1 MNPLTPQNM
10 GRPMATKPNF
20 PGLIDLLVLNSRRSP
35 ESINADADLRLCE
48 VVRHAYDSIPFYRE
62 TWRRAGFDPRHFRG
76 AIDLPNIPFVD
87 KAMIV
92 DAGDAAVDARV
103 PRELLQSSSTSGT
116 SGRSITVHR
125 INLETRVA
133 RRALLRQLVHI
144 GARPWHPF
152 LKMASSWLESRQG
165 KFIQRVCKTRHLP
178 PEMSLEDQLRAL
190 DEFPAKGLIGQTG
203 GIYLLARELIRRGR
217 THPLRFVVTT
227 GATLY
232 DEMRESVRT
241 AFCTEPSDMY
251 GAIEVG
257 GVSWQCRRGNYHID
271 TDRVIVEIVD
281 EHGRPLPPGKK
292 GQVVVTALFAWTQP
306 FIRYRLFDVSALSTR
321 TCECGVR
328 FPLMEP
334 VLGRVNDFIPT
345 PAGDLV
351 TPHFFFHIFDHSG
364 ANPVKEWRLIQE
376 DRTHLTYEYIP
387 ESPFNQAAFDHGMNE
402 IRKRMGTGC
411 VLRTVQVDSVP
422 MGVTGKRN
430 CIVSRLRPGF
440 VAPDKPWVG
449 EAAVGASALAE
460 ERVAI

>member
-1 MNPLTPQNM
+1 MTHQP
-10 GRPMATKPNF
+10 RY
-20 PGLIDLLVLNSRRSP
+20 PGLFDLLVANSRRRP
-35 ESINADADLRLCE
+35 ESINADASERLCE
-48 VVRHAYDSIPFYRE
+48 VVRHAWDNIPFYRE

-76 AIDLPNIPFVD
+76 TIDLPNIPFVD
-87 KAMIV
+87 KPMII

-103 PRELLQSSSTSGT
+103 PREMLQSSSTSGT

-125 INLETRVA
+125 TNLETRVA
-133 RRALLRQLVHI
+133 RRALLRQLVHL

-165 KFIQRVCKTRHLP
+165 KFIQKICKTRHLP
-178 PEMSLEDQLRAL
+178 PEMPLEDQLRAL

-203 GIYLLARELIRRGR
+203 GIYLLARELQRRGR

-227 GATLY
+227 GATLF
-232 DEMRESVRT
+232 DEMRQSIRG
-241 AFCTEPSDMY
+241 AFGCDPSDMY

-257 GVSWQCRRGNYHID
+257 GVSWQCRKGNYHID

-281 EHGRPLPPGKK
+281 EHGRPLPPGRT

-306 FIRYRLFDVSALSTR
+306 FIRYRLFDISALSTR
-321 TCECGVR
+321 SCECGLQ

-334 VLGRVNDFIPT
+334 VMGRVNDFLPT
-345 PAGDLV
+345 PSGDLV
-351 TPHFFFHIFDHSG
+351 TPHFFFHLFDQPG
-364 ANPVKEWRLIQE
+364 VNPVKEWRLIQE

-387 ESPFNQAAFDHGMNE
+387 ETPFDQAAFDHGMNL
-402 IRKRMGTGC
+402 IRKRMGPSC
-411 VLRTVQVDSVP
+411 ILRTAQVESVP
-422 MGVTGKRN
+422 MGATGKRN

-449 EAAVGASALAE
+449 QPPDAADPMPVE
-460 ERVAI
+460 KVAI